1 MFRRKRKSA
10 RKAKQRLVQV
20 LIHDRTQLPPGVME
34 ELKEELI
41 DVISR
46 YTEVDR
52 DAVNIDITSQ
62 GREQRLVADV
72 PLQIPKRRRSRS

>member
-1 MFRRKRKSA
+1 
-10 RKAKQRLVQV
+10 
-20 LIHDRTQLPPGVME
+20 ME